1 MRRKRDAVNVLHGLR
16 GRCDVV
22 CGASW
27 RHITSHNCCQYLQEA
42 VGSYLFVEGCCQK
55 ETVGS
60 YLFVEGCCQ
69 KEAVS
74 SYLFVERCC
83 QKGAFAPL
91 FRQSVHGR
99 ACYNAFR

>member
-55 ETVGS
+55 E
-60 YLFVEGCCQ
+60 
-69 KEAVS
+69 AVS